1 LAVKFLSDEWAK
13 AFTDAMNSNED
24 FKQAAGSQSSK
35 VQNVVNSPEGEKRF
49 YLKLEGGQVE
59 VATGDLPDAE
69 ATITQDYD
77 TAVAL
82 FKNELT
88 GTAAYMSGKIKV
100 QGDLMKLMQM
110 QGVQAVGQ
118 KIHSTLDVEY

>member
-118 KIHSTLDVEY
+118 KIHSTLDIEY

>member
-13 AFTDAMNSNED
+13 AFTDAMNSSED
-24 FKQAAGSQSSK
+24 FKQAAGSQTSK
-35 VQNVVNSPEGEKRF
+35 VQNVVNSSEGEKRF

-59 VATGDLPDAE
+59 VATGDLSDAE

-118 KIHSTLDVEY
+118 KIHSGLDVEY